1 MTATVRDVSRRTD
14 DPSGSG
20 LGGARRYGRCSRFV
34 PPDRSLDDRLGS
46 ASWEAP
52 AVNADP
58 AAQRRLLDL
67 AAVDAELTRV
77 AHRRRSLAEL
87 AEIEQVEKDLL
98 SSRDSLVAAE
108 TAVSD
113 LDREIHKLEAEID
126 QVRAREDRDRG
137 LLDSGS
143 ISSSKQLEDLQ
154 HELATLQRRQT
165 VLEDDLLEVME
176 RREATGADIDRGRA
190 ALADIEQRRLDAV
203 RRRDEALADL
213 ESTEEH
219 RQCERR
225 TLVGDLPAEL
235 VALYERI
242 RAQRGTGAA
251 LLRESRCGACRLELD
266 RTALGRLREAA
277 AEKVLRCEECGV
289 LLVLGE
295 SGL

>member
-1 MTATVRDVSRRTD
+1 
-14 DPSGSG
+14 
-20 LGGARRYGRCSRFV
+20 
-34 PPDRSLDDRLGS
+34 
-46 ASWEAP
+46 
-52 AVNADP
+52 VNADP

-67 AAVDAELTRV
+67 AAVDAELTRA
-77 AHRRRSLAEL
+77 AHRRQSLPEL

-98 SSRDSLVAAE
+98 ASRDSLVAAE
-108 TAVSD
+108 TAASD
-113 LDREIHKLEAEID
+113 LDREIRKLEAEID

-143 ISSSKQLEDLQ
+143 ISSGKQLEDLQ

-176 RREATGADIDRGRA
+176 RREATGAEIDRGRA
-190 ALADIEQRRLDAV
+190 ALAGIEQRRLDAV

-219 RQCERR
+219 RQQERR
-225 TLVGDLPAEL
+225 TLVGELPADL

-251 LLRESRCGACRLELD
+251 LLSERRCGACRLELD
-266 RTALGRLREAA
+266 RTALGRLRDAA
-277 AEKVLRCEECGV
+277 AEEVLRCEECGV

>member
-1 MTATVRDVSRRTD
+1 
-14 DPSGSG
+14 
-20 LGGARRYGRCSRFV
+20 
-34 PPDRSLDDRLGS
+34 
-46 ASWEAP
+46 
-52 AVNADP
+52 VNADP

-67 AAVDAELTRV
+67 AAVDAELTRA
-77 AHRRRSLAEL
+77 AHRRRSLPEL
-87 AEIEQVEKDLL
+87 AEIEQVEKDWLAG
-98 SSRDSLVAAE
+98 RDSLVAAE
-108 TAVSD
+108 TAASD
-113 LDREIHKLEAEID
+113 LDREIRKLEAEID

-190 ALADIEQRRLDAV
+190 ALAGIEQRRLDAA
-203 RRRDEALADL
+203 RRRDEAVADL
-213 ESTEEH
+213 ESTEQH
-219 RQCERR
+219 RQQERH
-225 TLVGDLPAEL
+225 TLVGGLPAEL

-251 LLRESRCGACRLELD
+251 LLQQQRCGACQLELD
-266 RTALGRLREAA
+266 RTAIGRLREAA
-277 AEKVLRCEECGV
+277 PDEVLRCEECGV

-295 SGL
+295 SEL